1 MQSEIF
7 QAFIY
12 YNFDEFHQGTGC
24 LFIIV
29 FQAGSREEAELAADW
44 LTPRAWWSLTFKSEE
59 LPVFSLPPPWCWPS
73 A

>member
-44 LTPRAWWSLTFKSEE
+44 LTPRAW
-59 LPVFSLPPPWCWPS
+59 
-73 A
+73 